1 MDANATASCRVSHQ
15 LGTEG
20 IDRLKTA
27 VINEISIRS
36 RGTSGSFTTTAPTM
50 FFVRLAKRPTCHNII
65 NIVDRS
71 PVFQVTLPW
80 TASKLTALRGTSARA
95 TSPLEKGLHPYFPG
109 LNTKTL
115 RPHHKAIPSTQ
126 HPPGPEAN
134 PPSTMEDLYSPL
146 APDEIRLFQLSS
158 HLDHSTGTTTIHLRL
173 HPFPLHDCPPFH
185 ATSYVWGSPP
195 PTSSTGS
202 TPTVLVNDRHPLPIL
217 PNALAFFRAMLAPHG
232 GGRDAF
238 PPSTT
243 WWWMD
248 CVCINQADAAERS
261 VQVQLMSAIYRGARA
276 TVVWLGEA
284 SDDSDVA
291 MAFLHL
297 LAAQDVRQPPSRD
310 VAEVREARDE
320 WRAVAALLAREW
332 WGRAWTLQ
340 EFLMGEETVMYC
352 GGSSIGVDDMFKAVG
367 RVWDWSQFRP
377 GLAGL
382 IPRTMYEKAW
392 NRLRLL
398 EWFCNRGEMPLVG
411 MMAYTATSR
420 VTDPRDRIYSLL
432 GLATEKDRRV
442 VGRPDYEC
450 DAAVVY
456 SRFARAFVEVHQSL
470 DIVCVAR
477 ALDDDLV
484 EADDERPGLYGRL
497 ASWVPDWSL
506 RCMFSPP
513 VLCLASQSASTH
525 IGNFRPLHSWKHSCS
540 YEASGKNLPQVSF
553 SEDLSEMTCVGFLV
567 DRIDG
572 LGGVKPARHGLI
584 ELVQSTSA
592 ANSASETTTTS
603 ESNSPLEVDYEM
615 EEKSFLLFDRL
626 SRCLSLDR
634 QDRYLRHAA
643 PRRRFSREFEVLCR
657 TASET
662 PERVFPAFSHWYRHN
677 RDLRID
683 GISLSEA
690 IRCTASAE
698 TAALPSSAG
707 QRGKPRQRGQH
718 LQDIAEITDWDGF
731 LSRARTTTSSMGRRL
746 MVTDTGRV
754 GMAPKRAQKG
764 DVVCILL
771 GCSIP
776 LVLRPSPGGDG
787 TFTLVGECY
796 LDEYM
801 NGEILQ
807 GVGAQRRETRE
818 FRII

>member
-1 MDANATASCRVSHQ
+1 M
-15 LGTEG
+15 
-20 IDRLKTA
+20 A
-27 VINEISIRS
+27 VPICA
-36 RGTSGSFTTTAPTM
+36 RGTSQAFTATDTYHAFIPSGE
-50 FFVRLAKRPTCHNII
+50 ATCLSQHQHRQSSSYLSGGPPL
-65 NIVDRS
+65 DG
-71 PVFQVTLPW
+71 FQADTLW
-80 TASKLTALRGTSARA
+80 GISARA
-95 TSPLEKGLHPYFPG
+95 TSPLKKGLRLLTG

-115 RPHHKAIPSTQ
+115 RVHHTTTPNG
-126 HPPGPEAN
+126 HHLPGPKAT
-134 PPSTMEDLYSPL
+134 PPSAMEDLYSPPL
-146 APDEIRLFQLSS
+146 APNEIRLFQLSS
-158 HLDHSTGTTTIHLRL
+158 HLDPSTGTTTIHLRL
-173 HPFPLHDCPPFH
+173 QHFPLHYCPPFH

-195 PTSSTGS
+195 PPSPTGS
-202 TPTVLVNDRHPLPIL
+202 APTVLVNDRHPLPIL
-217 PNALAFFRAMLAPHG
+217 PNALAFFRAMLTPRC
-232 GGRDAF
+232 RDAF

-248 CVCINQADAAERS
+248 CVCINQADAAERAA
-261 VQVQLMSAIYRGARA
+261 QVQLMSAIYRGARV

-291 MAFLHL
+291 MDFLHL
-297 LAAQDVRQPPSRD
+297 LAAQDVRQPPSQD
-310 VAEVREARDE
+310 VAEVRHARDE
-320 WRAVAALLAREW
+320 WRAVAGLLAREW
-332 WGRAWTLQ
+332 WGRTWTLQ

-352 GGSSIGVDDMFKAVG
+352 GGSSIGVDGMFKGVG
-367 RVWDWSQFRP
+367 RVWDWSQYRP

-442 VGRPDYEC
+442 VGTPDYEC
-450 DAAVVY
+450 DATVVY

-540 YEASGKNLPQVSF
+540 YDASGKNLPMVSF

-572 LGGVKPARHGLI
+572 LGGVKPARHPLI
-584 ELVQSTSA
+584 ELVQSTSRV
-592 ANSASETTTTS
+592 NFASETTTTG
-603 ESNSPLEVDYEM
+603 ESNSLLKELDYEM

-643 PRRRFSREFEVLCR
+643 PRHRFSREFEVLCR

-683 GISLSEA
+683 SLSLSEA
-690 IRCTASAE
+690 IRRTASAG

-731 LSRARTTTSSMGRRL
+731 LSRASTTTSSMGRRL
-746 MVTDTGRV
+746 MATDTGLV

-807 GVGAQRRETRE
+807 GVGAQQRETRE